1 MGYQTAQSAN
11 TAINTQV
18 TIMSTSTTC
27 KNKHALM
34 PQQRLH
40 FYQNGH
46 MATEVANQVN
56 RQVLWAN
63 DVALAQLDKSQPAK
77 MLRVDLANSVLGLAS
92 ESMAYSPY
100 GYLATEKMKALLQ
113 FNGQWCDPFTE
124 GYHLG
129 QGHRVY
135 SPRRMRFCSDD
146 ESSPMEEGGLHPSA
160 YCEGDPINRL
170 DPTGKSFI
178 PRLKAILEGAQRAF
192 MRTGAGVVQF
202 NTHGIHGFT
211 RTASNTPRK
220 GLNTPA
226 SNSTVK
232 ATNSLQPLASQKQ
245 LPIYT
250 TTSSPTTSNS
260 ATANIFL
267 PNTGSLSETKNP
279 LNLGSIPSHQDTK
292 TQLNRIIG
300 YSSKRDDSIFGSIF
314 GVIFGG
320 TLLGVVTW
328 LIVKEIRKN

>member
-1 MGYQTAQSAN
+1 
-11 TAINTQV
+11 
-18 TIMSTSTTC
+18 MSTSTTS

-56 RQVLWAN
+56 RHVLWAN
-63 DVALAQLDKSQPAK
+63 DVTLAQLDKSQPAK

-146 ESSPMEEGGLHPSA
+146 ESSPMGEGGVHPSA
-160 YCEGDPINRL
+160 YCEGDPINRY
-170 DPTGKSFI
+170 DPTGQFFQFLKRAPINRVASRMVTNLGRTMNFLTSGTSRYPTRIDPTLRKIYSVANSTTERANGSLNTIPLPEQSLRSSSRPAPLSKVTATEANTQILNPAPFPNAQKQPSTLIGRINNVQVSNSIEYGSRNNSNFAAKVMVGSVLFI
-178 PRLKAILEGAQRAF
+178 GGGLAAIIFGMKAI
-192 MRTGAGVVQF
+192 
-202 NTHGIHGFT
+202 
-211 RTASNTPRK
+211 RK
-220 GLNTPA
+220 
-226 SNSTVK
+226 
-232 ATNSLQPLASQKQ
+232 
-245 LPIYT
+245 
-250 TTSSPTTSNS
+250 
-260 ATANIFL
+260 
-267 PNTGSLSETKNP
+267 
-279 LNLGSIPSHQDTK
+279 D
-292 TQLNRIIG
+292 
-300 YSSKRDDSIFGSIF
+300 
-314 GVIFGG
+314 
-320 TLLGVVTW
+320 
-328 LIVKEIRKN
+328 